1 MSPSTLLHFATLNW
15 FRLCVFV
22 FFVFFEKRH
31 SVRVRIRSRFDLK
44 MAVLVPTIA
53 DGDGPTVPRQTDVC
67 SPQKWTELSLDVL
80 KKKGFGRHKMSQ
92 KHL

>member
-1 MSPSTLLHFATLNW
+1 M
-15 FRLCVFV
+15 
-22 FFVFFEKRH
+22 FFFCCFFFFEKRH

-53 DGDGPTVPRQTDVC
+53 DGDGPTVPRQTDVLF
-67 SPQKWTELSLDVL
+67 PPKMDRIVPDVL